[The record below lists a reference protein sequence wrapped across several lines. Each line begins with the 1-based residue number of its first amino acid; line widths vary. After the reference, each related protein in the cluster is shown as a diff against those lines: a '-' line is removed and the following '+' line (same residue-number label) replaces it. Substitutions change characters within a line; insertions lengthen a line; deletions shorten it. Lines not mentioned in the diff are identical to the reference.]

1 MGDAVDQ
8 LVDVNNNAATRVVP
22 PDAQMVTK
30 CTSCKSFDLLGASPS
45 QSHINM
51 SAPPQSSRL
60 SAETGRYLDLSIKWV
75 RTEIS
80 VVRTAPVVSPF
91 GVMGRFDP

>member
-22 PDAQMVTK
+22 PDT
-30 CTSCKSFDLLGASPS
+30 FDLLGASPS

-60 SAETGRYLDLSIKWV
+60 SAETGRDLDLSIKWV

-80 VVRTAPVVSPF
+80 VVRTAPVVSPY